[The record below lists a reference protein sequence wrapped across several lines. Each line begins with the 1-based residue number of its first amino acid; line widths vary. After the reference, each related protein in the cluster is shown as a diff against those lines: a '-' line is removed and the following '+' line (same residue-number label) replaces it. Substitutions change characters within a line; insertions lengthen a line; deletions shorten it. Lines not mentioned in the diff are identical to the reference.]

1 MWWGLGVRRLRST
14 NSTEATCLALSIG
27 VGHTLICIS
36 FTCIIYTRQQTT
48 LKLATSSIIEKTKNP
63 IGVADISSIFQALSA
78 RNNFI
83 LPKSWNILL
92 PGLQGATALKIPS
105 FYWDSRDVLNE
116 EHFKFPVS
124 LCHER
129 AGHVSCVTLH
139 VTRDKGYMAAIEVG
153 SSLSIISDGWKL
165 ELCRYFSFFFSLCH
179 KSFDLSVWS

>member
-1 MWWGLGVRRLRST
+1 M
-14 NSTEATCLALSIG
+14 
-27 VGHTLICIS
+27 
-36 FTCIIYTRQQTT
+36 
-48 LKLATSSIIEKTKNP
+48 IEKTKNP

-153 SSLSIISDGWKL
+153 SSLSIISDGL
-165 ELCRYFSFFFSLCH
+165 QMELCRCFEISSFLYVIKASIYQFALNCIVIIP
-179 KSFDLSVWS
+179 KN